1 MTPQL
6 NELIQKLDANKIDWS
21 KYPSIKGFE
30 QNKLRA
36 YYILYVLE
44 VELGIK
50 QLSAA
55 EIAMIITTKF
65 KKTTTSQAIRG
76 ALVPFLGDEVEI
88 RQREDGVTV
97 YSLLPTAQKLLGI
110 ENTSINS
117 SFSPKEIIIP
127 LEIFN
132 GTKDYIN
139 KVAIQINGCYRDKYY
154 DACSTMLRRLF
165 ETLIIEIYE
174 NKKIEDRIKDADR
187 QFLKLNAL
195 IGKAIND
202 KDIKMSSQT
211 KQHLPKIKL
220 FGDTAAHSRKIILRK
235 HDIDQY
241 KDEIR
246 LSAEDL
252 ISEIKI

>member
-1 MTPQL
+1 MSQL
-6 NELIQKLDANKIDWS
+6 TELIQKLNANKIDWS

-36 YYILYVLE
+36 YFILHVLE
-44 VELGIK
+44 VEFGIK
-50 QLSAA
+50 QLSAS
-55 EIAMIITTKF
+55 EIATILTTKF

-76 ALVPFLGDEVEI
+76 ALDPFLGDEVEV

-97 YSLLPTAQKLLGI
+97 YSLLPPAQKIIGVD
-110 ENTSINS
+110 NPSINLL
-117 SFSPKEIIIP
+117 FSPKEIVIP
-127 LEIFN
+127 LEIFDE
-132 GTKDYIN
+132 TKDYIK

-154 DACSTMLRRLF
+154 DASSTMLRRLF

-174 NKKIEDRIKDADR
+174 NKKIEDRIKDADG

-195 IGKAIND
+195 INRAINE
-202 KDIKMSSQT
+202 KGIKMSSQT

-220 FGDTAAHSRKIILRK
+220 FGDTAAHSRKIILKK

-252 ISEIKI
+252 VSEIKI